1 MPASFFK
8 LTNLVTATAILA
20 GTLAATDIASARDGG
35 GPDRTYAGTIEI
47 GDTPATTTPKK
58 KGTASKPRP
67 KKRDS
72 FEDAAKIIQTAGAPR
87 RIGLGLIGGVV
98 GDFSCTVVWCIF
110 DKALGFDTRYTP
122 GDVTRQVMGYKAAE
136 RAAKPKKKKNTSKYR
151 DDCPKCQEEKKKDER
166 LAAWRAKEKAKRD
179 AAMKALH
186 EEAVKRA
193 ALHKKYGGNNYDRH
207 GPGYQMRLGR

>member
-1 MPASFFK
+1 MSASFFK

-47 GDTPATTTPKK
+47 GDTPATATPKK
-58 KGTASKPRP
+58 KETASKPKP

-110 DKALGFDTRYTP
+110 DQVLGFDTRYTP
-122 GDVTRQVMGYKAAE
+122 GDVTRQVMGYEPAK
-136 RAAKPKKKKNTSKYR
+136 RAPKPKKEKASKYR

-166 LAAWRAKEKAKRD
+166 LAAWRAQQKAKRD